1 VRQTDAAELID
12 DPLPGAVTCCYG
24 ADLARRVLQRVRM
37 PRLQIL
43 PAIAHPQTPQDWPS
57 IGVMR
62 HVVVG
67 IEDGDDAPQ
76 YFSHLIKSSK
86 SNLNVCGRDNGGR

>member
-1 VRQTDAAELID
+1 
-12 DPLPGAVTCCYG
+12 
-24 ADLARRVLQRVRM
+24 
-37 PRLQIL
+37 
-43 PAIAHPQTPQDWPS
+43 
-57 IGVMR
+57 MR

>member
-1 VRQTDAAELID
+1 M
-12 DPLPGAVTCCYG
+12 PG
-24 ADLARRVLQRVRM
+24 
-37 PRLQIL
+37 LQIL
-43 PAIAHPQTPQDWPS
+43 PAIAHPHTPQDWPS